1 MRTLGASKTRAFT
14 LLELLLTT
22 IVLSLAMLIFAAAF
36 SRNQHAR
43 VKAIRINCASNL
55 KQVGLSFEVWAG
67 DNNNNFPMQVSTNGG
82 GTMELG
88 ATNVA
93 DHFRAISN
101 ELNTPKVLCCPGDEK
116 RDCATNFLADLN
128 NSHVSYFIGIDANKT
143 NATML
148 LAGDRNLTVGNTAP
162 YNSVVVLSNQS
173 VGWTK
178 EIHNLMGN
186 VVLAD
191 GSVQQVTTSALRAYL
206 IGSGVA
212 TNRLAFP

>member
-1 MRTLGASKTRAFT
+1 MLAGKKRGRAFT
-14 LLELLLTT
+14 LLELLLVIVATAVLLCF
-22 IVLSLAMLIFAAAF
+22 IVLPGLPQRHVNSP
-36 SRNQHAR
+36 R
-43 VKAIRINCASNL
+43 VHCANNL
-55 KQVGLSFEVWAG
+55 KQIGLSFELWAG
-67 DNNNNFPMQVSTNGG
+67 DNNGRFPMQVPVAQG
-82 GTMELG
+82 GTMELSP
-88 ATNVA
+88 TNVA
-93 DHFRAISN
+93 AHFRVMSN
-101 ELNTPKVLCCPGDEK
+101 ELTTPKVILCPADD
-116 RDCATNFLADLN
+116 RIQATNFLADLD

-148 LAGDRNLTVGNTAP
+148 LAGDRNLTVSNTLP

-206 IGSGVA
+206 IGSGIA